1 MTEPYSKHV
10 NPEDAA
16 ELLCP
21 ACGGELTREILK
33 EGGWDCKCGD
43 HIPDGME
50 VNPYKGI
57 ANEHRQNRLWR

>member
-1 MTEPYSKHV
+1 MKDPYQNYV
-10 NPEDAA
+10 TPEDSA

-21 ACGGELTREILK
+21 ACGAGLTKAMRT

-57 ANEHRQNRLWR
+57 ANEHKQNRSWR